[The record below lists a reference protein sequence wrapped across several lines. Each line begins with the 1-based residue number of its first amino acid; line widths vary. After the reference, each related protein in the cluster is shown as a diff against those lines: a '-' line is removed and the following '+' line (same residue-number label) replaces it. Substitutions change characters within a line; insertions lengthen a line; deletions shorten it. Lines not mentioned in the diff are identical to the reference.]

1 MTVGNKKLKSD
12 INITPYIDIL
22 LVMLIIFM
30 TVAPLKK
37 YEHPVRVPQPAK
49 ILQPKDV
56 KPDSIIVDMELDH
69 SIKLNQ
75 QPITLANL
83 ESTLTQIFRRRA
95 GRNMFVRGDARLPYG
110 DVFVIL
116 DIAKRSGAID
126 IALLEKKVENA
137 SSTFAK
143 AAP

>member
-37 YEHPVRVPQPAK
+37 YEHPVRVPQPSK

-56 KPDSIIVDMELDH
+56 KPDSIIVDMDLDH
-69 SIKLNQ
+69 SIRLNE
-75 QPITLANL
+75 QPITLGNL

-95 GRNMFVRGDARLPYG
+95 ARNMFVRGDARLPYG
-110 DVFVIL
+110 DMFVIL
-116 DIAKRSGAID
+116 DIAKRSGAVD
-126 IALLEKKVENA
+126 IALLQKKSENA
-137 SSTFAK
+137 SSNLAQAT
-143 AAP
+143 P